1 MSAPVSLVPQ
11 LDISHHAT
19 EDLVPTPV
27 DNAPPALDIEA
38 PVFLRKNPRHRRPTL
53 QTLWKQWDAATAAGK
68 EYHRTPE
75 RIHFGHSS
83 LSPQ

>member
-1 MSAPVSLVPQ
+1 MNLEAQSAPVSLVPQ

-38 PVFLRKNPRHRRPTL
+38 PVDNALLRVTGKTQPTI
-53 QTLWKQWDAATAAGK
+53 QTLWKQWDVATAGK
-68 EYHRTPE
+68 EYH
-75 RIHFGHSS
+75 
-83 LSPQ
+83 